1 MDRLPRPTVYE
12 VRFSDLKPGQVFF
25 RPGEAQAMLKTE
37 QLGSVNCVDLFTG
50 KFHIAP
56 EMVGIYAYDY

>member
-1 MDRLPRPTVYE
+1 
-12 VRFSDLKPGQVFF
+12 
-25 RPGEAQAMLKTE
+25 MLKTE